1 MSKPTTAPLPLKQP
15 PAYAGPPAKRVRAIQ
30 RGSNDYVIIEETF
43 AGPPVSVVVLKD
55 GCPRISAE
63 DRVRLYLET
72 AMGINRFGDSG
83 L

>member
-1 MSKPTTAPLPLKQP
+1 MPKPATAQIPLKQP
-15 PAYAGPPAKRVRAIQ
+15 PAYDGPPVKRVRAIQ

-43 AGPPVSVVVLKD
+43 TGPPASVVVLKD

-63 DRVRLYLET
+63 DRVRLWLEND
-72 AMGINRFGDSG
+72 MGLNRFGSSG